1 VATIRQ
7 DISVRCPPA
16 AVWDAVR
23 DLEAVHQR
31 LVPGYAAAA
40 TVSGDTRILTM
51 SNGAVVRELILGLDD
66 ERRRFAYS
74 VIETPMPIKSHHA
87 TFEVFP
93 DGDDTLLVWTTDAL
107 PDSLEPEIRART
119 ARGAAVIKQTL
130 EAACGQ
136 AATCAAQQAL
146 PA

>member
-7 DISVRCPPA
+7 DISVRCSPA

-31 LVPGYAAAA
+31 LVPGHAVAA
-40 TVSGDTRILTM
+40 TVVGDTRILTM
-51 SNGAVVRELILGLDD
+51 PNGAVVRELILGLDD
-66 ERRRFAYS
+66 ERRRLAYS
-74 VIETPMPIKSHHA
+74 VIETPMPITSHHA

-93 DGDDTLLVWTTDAL
+93 EGDGTLLVWTTDAL

-130 EAACGQ
+130 EAAGSS
-136 AATCAAQQAL
+136 TRL
-146 PA
+146 PMPW

>member
-7 DISVRCPPA
+7 DIIVQCPSA

-23 DLEAVHQR
+23 DVGAVHER

-40 TVSGDTRILTM
+40 RVEGDTRILTM
-51 SNGAVVRELILGLDD
+51 ANGAVVRELILGVDD
-66 ERRRFAYS
+66 ERRRLAYS
-74 VIETPMPIKSHHA
+74 VIETPMPLKSHHA

-93 DGDDTLLVWTTDAL
+93 EGDDATLLVWTTDAL

-130 EAACGQ
+130 EAACR
-136 AATCAAQQAL
+136 
-146 PA
+146 